1 MSPAERP
8 EGKHPR
14 PERPASQATARAHAA
29 LLTSAEADAVNAEV
43 ERAERS
49 TGVEIVVVVALRASQ
64 YPQIPWKAFALG
76 AALAA
81 LTLVAAS
88 VLAPQWPA
96 ADRTLRDAVTIL
108 GAGAVAA
115 LATVLVP
122 AFARLFLRPPR
133 AEFEARRAAELMFH
147 RHRVH
152 LTRARN
158 GALLHACLF
167 ERRLD
172 VVADDGFAGRVTADE
187 WRAALG
193 SVPPPG
199 TRAQAAAALVGGVRA
214 IAALLAQK
222 GFVAANSDVNE
233 LPDRPREERGP

>member
-1 MSPAERP
+1 MSPTANTGAQR
-8 EGKHPR
+8 EGAR
-14 PERPASQATARAHAA
+14 VTARTHAA
-29 LLTSAEADAVNAEV
+29 LLTSAEADAINAEV

-49 TGVEIVVVVALRASQ
+49 TGVEIVAVVALRASQ

-81 LTLVAAS
+81 LTLVMAS
-88 VLAPQWPA
+88 VLAPGWPA

-108 GAGAVAA
+108 AAGAVAA
-115 LATVLVP
+115 LATVVVP
-122 AFARLFLRPPR
+122 AFARIFLRLPR

-152 LTRARN
+152 RTRART
-158 GALLHACLF
+158 GVLLQACLF

-187 WRAALG
+187 WRAALER
-193 SVPPPG
+193 VPSPR
-199 TRAQAAAALVGGVRA
+199 TRADAAAALVAGVRA

-222 GFVAANSDVNE
+222 GFVAASSEVNE
-233 LPDRPREERGP
+233 LPDRPREERGG